1 LNASFI
7 AVVVVG
13 FVSFDCSGI
22 IDCEFVNQKLE
33 ERFSLSIADDN
44 GMIEDLADGREKW
57 LWSKI
62 KFIYKLSKH
71 WIS

>member
-7 AVVVVG
+7 DVVVVG

-22 IDCEFVNQKLE
+22 IDCEFVKQKLE

-44 GMIEDLADGREKW
+44 GMIEDLADGREK
-57 LWSKI
+57 
-62 KFIYKLSKH
+62 
-71 WIS
+71 